1 MRYILPI
8 VGALL
13 ALTGAVWMFQ
23 GIGLLLG
30 SQMTSQPFWA
40 VAGALTLALGVVLVV
55 IGLRRLARP
64 RS

>member
-8 VGALL
+8 VGAGL

-30 SQMTSQPFWA
+30 SPMTSQPFWA
-40 VAGALTLALGVVLVV
+40 VAGALALVGGVVLTVF
-55 IGLRRLARP
+55 GLRRARA
-64 RS
+64 R